1 VNIAMPTTCIIHLI
15 WSPW

>member
-1 VNIAMPTTCIIHLI
+1 MPTTCIIHLI